1 MSDITAPAAGPA
13 SGACLCGA
21 VAFRIDG
28 PLQQV
33 VVCHCGM
40 CRRWA
45 GGPLFAAM
53 AQSVAIEGQDNVQA
67 YSSSDWAERA
77 FCKNCGSGLY
87 YRFKPQ
93 DMYILNV
100 GLFDDADAFKLAGE
114 IYIDS
119 KPKGYDFAGDHERLT
134 EAEFMAK
141 FASG

>member
-1 MSDITAPAAGPA
+1 MDKTGQ
-13 SGACLCGA
+13 CLCGA
-21 VAFRIDG
+21 VRITASG
-28 PLQQV
+28 LETEHHA
-33 VVCHCGM
+33 CHCGM

-53 AQSVAIEGQDNVQA
+53 AKSVAIDGQEHVQA

-77 FCKNCGSGLY
+77 FCMTCGSGLY

-93 DMYILNV
+93 DMYILNI
-100 GLFDDADAFKLAGE
+100 GLFDDADAFKLVGE